1 MAKRSNMITTP
12 AGTAIAMISVS
23 VERGSLMGGGA
34 EVGEEEEEE
43 AAGEDVGGDVS
54 KEEDLVYPLRTF
66 ILQVIIEWSW
76 RRPANTE
83 VRRQRE
89 HTH

>member
-1 MAKRSNMITTP
+1 MLAKRSNMITTP

-54 KEEDLVYPLRTF
+54 KEEEEDEEVGVG
-66 ILQVIIEWSW
+66 QVGTLGS
-76 RRPANTE
+76 N
-83 VRRQRE
+83 
-89 HTH
+89 